1 MNSYSQYFEVFINSA
16 MENIKYE
23 LMKQGL
29 EEASIR
35 DLETNIQRGFP
46 NTKARQHAVGP
57 IQVPI
62 VKLTPFAPS
71 GKLFAESQANNQG
84 RKYNPEIMFD
94 QVQFEKE
101 ETATNVTFTGS
112 DNNEYNITQ
121 AIPLAGSAVQVRC
134 NCLDFHYRF
143 SRLNAKNNALYG
155 NPAPPYKR
163 HPDSNRPPANPAQVP
178 GMCKHLLA
186 LKEELQKMGIV
197 AKG

>member
-1 MNSYSQYFEVFINSA
+1 M
-16 MENIKYE
+16 
-23 LMKQGL
+23 

-57 IQVPI
+57 IQVPL
-62 VKLTPFAPS
+62 VKLTPYVPS
-71 GKLFAESQANNQG
+71 QALLAESQANNQG
-84 RKYNPEIMFD
+84 RRYNPEIFF
-94 QVQFEKE
+94 QAVTFENE
-101 ETATNVTFTGS
+101 ESATNITFTGS
-112 DNNEYNITQ
+112 DNQEYNIAQ
-121 AIPLAGSAVQVRC
+121 PIPLAGNNVQVRC

-155 NPAPPYKR
+155 QPAPPYHR
-163 HPDSNRPPANPAQVP
+163 VPGSNRPPANPAQVP

-186 LKEELQKMGIV
+186 MVDEMQKMGIV